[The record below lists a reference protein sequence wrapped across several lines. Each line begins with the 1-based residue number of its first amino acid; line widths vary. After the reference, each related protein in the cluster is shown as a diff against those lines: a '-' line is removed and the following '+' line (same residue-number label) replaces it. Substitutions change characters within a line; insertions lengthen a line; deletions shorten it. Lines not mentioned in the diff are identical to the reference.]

1 MNSNR
6 PENPR
11 SPEDSLQADDLASL
25 SIRRPLLV
33 LVLNLLIAL
42 AGVAAIMAVEVREL
56 PDVDQPVV
64 TVRGDLPGASP
75 ETLDAEVTSI
85 VEGAVA
91 RVSGIRNIR
100 SSSEENNFRINI
112 EFMPGTDLNGAA
124 ADVREAVSRVVRE
137 LPEEIESL
145 TVIKADN
152 DANPIMN
159 IAVLSEQLSNE
170 ELTLV
175 IEKDIVPK
183 LIAVN
188 GVADVPLVGERRRVL
203 RVVIDPMRLAS
214 FGLAVSDVA
223 DALRNAPFDVP
234 VGSFRSADQEL
245 LVRADAS
252 VVTEEQVKSI
262 IIRDTTR
269 VGDVA
274 HVMFGPE
281 DAQSLGYL
289 NGKPVQGMGIVRQ
302 AQSNTIEIS
311 KAVREVI
318 AQINQRFDNL
328 ELVITEDSS
337 IFIRGS
343 VKEVVIS
350 LLLTVLIVVAAI
362 WLFLG
367 SFRATLIPSIAIP
380 ISLIGTV
387 AGIWL
392 MGFSINILTLLAIV
406 LATGLVVDDAIIV
419 LENIQRRRSQGLGPR
434 AAAVLGTRQVFFAV
448 LATTSVLIAVFIPI
462 AFLPGTAG
470 RLFREFG
477 LVLATAVAI
486 SAFISLS
493 LVPAMAARLPEHN
506 ADGKL
511 NALDRGYG
519 RLRESGIRLARR
531 YDETL
536 ARALRRPLLT
546 VLISLGLGATAALLY
561 LTLGRE
567 LLPAEDRGVIYVD
580 AIGPDGVGLEYM
592 ERQAQQMEA
601 ILRPLVETGEATA
614 LSTQIGNFDPNRA
627 RVILPLAP
635 WDERARGQQ
644 EIMAEIR
651 GPLNQIPGVDIRV
664 SSPNSLNLRG
674 RVGEIQFALT
684 GNEYPAIYTAAKNL
698 ALAIEEELPNLS
710 NPDISYRPTQPQL
723 SIEIDRRRAADLGI
737 SLNSI
742 ATTLRALVDGDD
754 LVDLNVADQAIPIM
768 LESASNRIDD
778 PSDLVNL
785 YVSARDGR
793 LLPLSSV
800 VTLREESVA
809 AQLDRHAQR
818 RAIEISAALEPGY
831 PMANAADDL
840 RALAAEI
847 LPDDVSLIFLG
858 EAATVDE
865 TSREVAVT
873 YIIAL
878 IVVFLV
884 LCAQFESLISALIVL
899 LIVPFG
905 LAAAV
910 LALFITGTTVNIFS
924 QIGLVMLIG
933 LMAKNGILLVEFAD
947 QMRDRGK
954 SVYEAVVIASRVRLR
969 PIAMTTLATVVGGI
983 PLILSADP
991 GAAARSSIGW
1001 IIFGGLGIAAIFTL
1015 YLTPVIYVL
1024 LSRFHKPRAEEGRK
1038 LEEEMQ
1044 AAGIVQE
1051 TDTV

>member
-1 MNSNR
+1 MNRNR
-6 PENPR
+6 PQTPPNPHPLPEN
-11 SPEDSLQADDLASL
+11 DLASL

-42 AGVAAIMAVEVREL
+42 AGIAAIMAVEVREL
-56 PDVDQPVV
+56 PDVDRPIVS
-64 TVRGDLPGASP
+64 VRGVLPGASP
-75 ETLDAEVTSI
+75 ETMDSEVTSI

-91 RVSGIRNIR
+91 RVSGIQNIR
-100 SSSEENNFRINI
+100 SSSEENNFRIHI
-112 EFMPGTDLNGAA
+112 EFAPGVDLNGAA
-124 ADVREAVSRVVRE
+124 ADVREAVSRVTRE
-137 LPEEIESL
+137 LPEDIESL

-152 DANPIMN
+152 DADSILN
-159 IAVLSEQLSNE
+159 IAVLSNELSNE
-170 ELTLV
+170 ALTQV

-183 LIAVN
+183 LISVP
-188 GVADVPLVGERRRVL
+188 GVADVPLFGERRRVL

-214 FGLAVSDVA
+214 FGLSVSDVA
-223 DALRNAPFDVP
+223 TVLRNAPFDVP
-234 VGSFRSADQEL
+234 AGSFRSDDQEL

-252 VVTEEQVKSI
+252 VTTESQIKNI
-262 IIRDTTR
+262 IIRGTTR
-269 VGDVA
+269 IGDIA
-274 HVMFGPE
+274 HVVFGPE
-281 DAQSLGYL
+281 DASSLGYL
-289 NGKPVQGMGIVRQ
+289 NGRPVQGMGIVRQ

-311 KAVREVI
+311 AAVRKAVEQLNR
-318 AQINQRFDNL
+318 RFDNL
-328 ELVITEDSS
+328 ELVITEDSA

-350 LLLTVLIVVAAI
+350 LLFTVLIVVAAI

-367 SFRATLIPSIAIP
+367 SLRATLIPSVAIP

-448 LATTSVLIAVFIPI
+448 LATTSVLVAVFIPI
-462 AFLPGTAG
+462 AFLPSTAG

-486 SAFISLS
+486 SAFVSLS
-493 LVPAMAARLPEHN
+493 LVPAMAARLPDYPGS
-506 ADGKL
+506 ATVFDGVNRWL
-511 NALDRGYG
+511 RGLG
-519 RLRESGIRLARR
+519 TRLAQR
-531 YDETL
+531 YDAGL
-536 ARALRRPLLT
+536 AQALQRPLLT
-546 VLISLGLGATAALLY
+546 VVACLGLAGGAALLY
-561 LTLGRE
+561 PTLGQE
-567 LLPAEDRGVIYVD
+567 LLPQEDRGVIYVD
-580 AIGPDGVGLEYM
+580 ATGPDGVGLTYM
-592 ERQAQQMEA
+592 ERQAERMEA
-601 ILRPLVETGEATA
+601 VLQPLVEQGVVAS
-614 LSTQIGNFDPNRA
+614 LSTMVGNWDPNRA
-627 RVILPLAP
+627 RVIAPLAP
-635 WDERARGQQ
+635 WDERTRNQQ
-644 EIMAEIR
+644 SIVEQIR
-651 GPLNQIPGVDIRV
+651 GPMNDIPGANVRV

-674 RVGEIQFALT
+674 RVGEIQVALI
-684 GNEYPAIYTAAKNL
+684 GNDYLTIYTAAKNL
-698 ALAIEEELPNLS
+698 ALAIEDELPNLS
-710 NPDISYRPTQPQL
+710 NPDIDYRPTQPQL
-723 SIEIDRRRAADLGI
+723 SVEIDRRRAADLGI
-737 SLNSI
+737 SLESI

-754 LVDLNVADQAIPIM
+754 LVDLNVADQTVPIM
-768 LESASNRIDD
+768 LESASNQIDD

-809 AQLDRHAQR
+809 AELDRHAQR
-818 RAIEISAALEPGY
+818 RGIEVTAALAPGY
-831 PMANAADDL
+831 PLAKAVEDL
-840 RALAAEI
+840 RTLAGEI

-858 EAATVDE
+858 EAETLDE
-865 TSREVAVT
+865 TSHEVVT
-873 YIIAL
+873 TYVIAL

-884 LCAQFESLISALIVL
+884 LCAQFESLVSALIVM

-910 LALFITGTTVNIFS
+910 LALFLTGTTVNIYS

-954 SVYEAVVIASRVRLR
+954 SVYDAVMIAARVRLR
-969 PIAMTTLATVVGGI
+969 PIAMTTLATVVGGL

-1001 IIFGGLGIAAIFTL
+1001 IIFGGLGIAALFTL
-1015 YLTPVIYVL
+1015 FLTPAIYLL
-1024 LSRFHKPRAEEGRK
+1024 LSRFHKPRAFEGRK
-1038 LEEEMQ
+1038 LAEEMLS
-1044 AAGIVQE
+1044 ADLSNESEAV
-1051 TDTV
+1051 

>member
-1 MNSNR
+1 VNKSR
-6 PENPR
+6 PETPQEEPAFR
-11 SPEDSLQADDLASL
+11 VDDLASL
-25 SIRRPLLV
+25 SIRRPVLV

-64 TVRGDLPGASP
+64 SVRGVLPGASP
-75 ETLDAEVTSI
+75 ETLDAEVTGI

-100 SSSEENNFRINI
+100 SSTEENNFRIHV
-112 EFMPGTDLNGAA
+112 EFEPGVDLNGAA
-124 ADVREAVSRVVRE
+124 ADVREAVSRVTRE
-137 LPEEIESL
+137 LPEEIENL

-175 IEKDIVPK
+175 IEKDIVPGM
-183 LIAVN
+183 IAVR
-188 GVADVPLVGERRRVL
+188 GVADVQLFGDRRRVL
-203 RVVIDPMRLAS
+203 RIVIDPMRLAS

-223 DALRNAPFDVP
+223 EVLRNAPFDVP
-234 VGSFRSADQEL
+234 VGSFRSDDQEL
-245 LVRADAS
+245 LVRANAT
-252 VVTEEQVKSI
+252 VVTEAQVRDI
-262 IIRDTTR
+262 IIRGNTR

-274 HVMFGPE
+274 HVVFGPE
-281 DAQSLGYL
+281 NAQSLGYL
-289 NGKPVQGMGIVRQ
+289 NGRPVQGMGIVRQ
-302 AQSNTIEIS
+302 AQSNTIEIAS
-311 KAVREVI
+311 AVRRVVE
-318 AQINQRFDNL
+318 QLNERFDNL
-328 ELVITEDSS
+328 QLVITEDSS
-337 IFIRGS
+337 VFIRGS

-350 LLLTVLIVVAAI
+350 LLLTVLIVITAI

-380 ISLIGTV
+380 ISLVGTI
-387 AGIWL
+387 AAIWL

-419 LENIQRRRSQGLGPR
+419 LENIQRRRSQGLGRR
-434 AAAVLGTRQVFFAV
+434 AAAVLGTRQMFFAV
-448 LATTSVLIAVFIPI
+448 LATTSVLVAVFIPI

-477 LVLATAVAI
+477 LVLAVAVAI
-486 SAFISLS
+486 SSFVSLS
-493 LVPAMAARLPEHN
+493 LVPAMSARLPEGSRSDGETAYDRFHN
-506 ADGKL
+506 
-511 NALDRGYG
+511 
-519 RLRESGIRLARR
+519 RLRRLGTNLAQR
-531 YDETL
+531 YDESLIL
-536 ARALRRPLLT
+536 ALGRPLTTILT
-546 VLISLGLGATAALLY
+546 ALGLAAAAALLY
-561 LTLGRE
+561 PILDKE
-567 LLPAEDRGVIYVD
+567 LLPQEDRGVIYVD
-580 AIGPDGVGLEYM
+580 ATGPDGVGLVYM
-592 ERQAQQMEA
+592 TRQAERMEDV
-601 ILRPLVETGEATA
+601 LRPLTGSGEISA
-614 LSTQIGNFDPNRA
+614 LSTMIGNWDPNRA
-627 RVILPLAP
+627 RVIAPLAP
-635 WDERARGQQ
+635 WNERARGQQ

-651 GPLNQIPGVDIRV
+651 GPLNEIPGADIRV

-674 RVGEIQFALT
+674 RVGDVQFALT
-684 GNEYPAIYTAAKNL
+684 GNDYPAIYTAAKNFT
-698 ALAIEEELPNLS
+698 LAIEEELPNLS

-723 SIEIDRRRAADLGI
+723 AIEIDRRRAADLGI
-737 SLNSI
+737 SLDSI
-742 ATTLRALVDGDD
+742 AITLRALVDGYD
-754 LVDLNVADQAIPIM
+754 LVDLNVADQAIPII

-809 AQLDRHAQR
+809 AELDRHAQR
-818 RAIEISAALEPGY
+818 RAIEIDAGLAPGY
-831 PMANAADDL
+831 PLAEAVRDL

-847 LPDDVSLIFLG
+847 LPDDVGLIFLG
-858 EAATVDE
+858 EAATLDE
-865 TSREVAVT
+865 TSRDVAIT
-873 YIIAL
+873 YAIAL

-910 LALFITGTTVNIFS
+910 FALFVTGTTVNIFS

-954 SVYEAVVIASRVRLR
+954 QVYEAVLIAARVRLR
-969 PIAMTTLATVVGGI
+969 PIAMTTLATVVGGL

-991 GAAARSSIGW
+991 GAAARASIGW
-1001 IIFGGLGIAAIFTL
+1001 IIFGGLGIAALFTL
-1015 YLTPVIYVL
+1015 YLTPAIYLL

-1038 LEEEMQ
+1038 LDDEMH
-1044 AAGIVQE
+1044 AAGVIQE

>member
-1 MNSNR
+1 MNRSR
-6 PENPR
+6 PEQP
-11 SPEDSLQADDLASL
+11 PEDHFGTDDLASL
-25 SIRRPLLV
+25 SIRRPVLV

-42 AGVAAIMAVEVREL
+42 AGLAAIMGVEVREL

-64 TVRGDLPGASP
+64 SVRGNLPGASP
-75 ETLDAEVTSI
+75 ETMDAEVTSI

-100 SSSEENNFRINI
+100 SSSEENNFRIHV
-112 EFMPGTDLNGAA
+112 EFLPGIDLNGAA
-124 ADVREAVSRVVRE
+124 ADVREAVSRIIRE

-152 DANPIMN
+152 DSNPIMN
-159 IAVLSEQLSNE
+159 IAVLSDQLSNE

-183 LIAVN
+183 MIAVP
-188 GVADVPLVGERRRVL
+188 GVADVPLFGERQRVL

-223 DALRNAPFDVP
+223 EALRNAPFDVP
-234 VGSFRSADQEL
+234 VGSFRSEDQEL

-252 VVTEEQVKSI
+252 VVTEAQIKSI
-262 IIRDTTR
+262 ILRDTTR

-274 HVMFGPE
+274 HVVFGPE

-289 NGKPVQGMGIVRQ
+289 NGRPIQGMGIVRQ
-302 AQSNTIEIS
+302 AQSNTIEIAA
-311 KAVREVI
+311 AVRKVVQE
-318 AQINQRFDNL
+318 INERFDNL

-337 IFIRGS
+337 VFIRGS

-419 LENIQRRRSQGLGPR
+419 LENIQRRRGQGLGPR

-448 LATTSVLIAVFIPI
+448 LATTSVLVAVFIPI

-477 LVLATAVAI
+477 LVLAVAVAI

-493 LVPAMAARLPEHN
+493 LVPAMAARLPE
-506 ADGKL
+506 
-511 NALDRGYG
+511 
-519 RLRESGIRLARR
+519 RLRLETAKNIFDRAYARLRDFGSRLSQR
-531 YDETL
+531 YDATL
-536 ARALRRPLLT
+536 EQALRRPSRT
-546 VLISLGLGATAALLY
+546 VLICLGLAGGALLLY
-561 LTLGRE
+561 QTLGRE

-580 AIGPDGVGLEYM
+580 ATGPDGVGLPYM
-592 ERQAQQMEA
+592 ERQAHQMEA
-601 ILRPLVETGEATA
+601 ILRPLVESGEATG
-614 LSTQIGNFDPNRA
+614 LSTQIGNWDPNRA
-627 RVILPLAP
+627 RVIAPLAP
-635 WDERARGQQ
+635 WEERARGQQ
-644 EIMAEIR
+644 EIMAQLR
-651 GPLNQIPGVDIRV
+651 APLSQIPGADMRV

-674 RVGEIQFALT
+674 RAGEIQFALT
-684 GNEYPAIYTAAKNL
+684 GNEYPAIYTAARNF
-698 ALAIEEELPNLS
+698 ALAIEEELPSLS

-737 SLNSI
+737 SLESI

-754 LVDLNVADQAIPIM
+754 LVDLNVADQVVPII

-818 RAIEISAALEPGY
+818 RAIEISAALAPGY
-831 PMANAADDL
+831 PMAKAAADL
-840 RALAAEI
+840 RGLAAEI
-847 LPDDVSLIFLG
+847 LPADVGLIFLG
-858 EAATVDE
+858 EAATLDE
-865 TSREVAVT
+865 TSRDVAVT
-873 YIIAL
+873 YAIAL
-878 IVVFLV
+878 LVVFLV

-910 LALFITGTTVNIFS
+910 FALFVTGTTVNIYS

-947 QMRDRGK
+947 QLRDRGK
-954 SVYEAVVIASRVRLR
+954 PVYEAVVIAARVRLR
-969 PIAMTTLATVVGGI
+969 PIAMTSLATVVGGL

-991 GAAARSSIGW
+991 GAAARASIGW
-1001 IIFGGLGIAAIFTL
+1001 IIFGGLGIAALFTL
-1015 YLTPVIYVL
+1015 YLTPVIYLL
-1024 LSRFHKPRAEEGRK
+1024 LSRFHKPRAEESQR
-1038 LEEEMQ
+1038 LEEELQ
-1044 AAGIVQE
+1044 AAGIVRE